1 MLPYQATCYF
11 MSTFVNVRTHSPTAN
26 LGFLSGLV
34 KSTPD
39 NGAFHTALLA
49 VSMAALA
56 SRPNPGAL
64 VPLARGYYNK
74 ALVQISKTMSDK
86 EKSKEDQSLA
96 AIIML
101 IFYEV
106 NNAQLRHDRVELL
119 FDDALTRF

>member
-1 MLPYQATCYF
+1 MNLDAALPYQATCYF
-11 MSTFVNVRTHSPTAN
+11 MSTFVNVRSHSPTAN
-26 LGFLSGLV
+26 LQFLNDIAKGANYN
-34 KSTPD
+34 STFHS
-39 NGAFHTALLA
+39 AFLA

-74 ALVQISKTMSDK
+74 ALVKISKTMSDK

-106 NNAQLRHDRVELL
+106 SA
-119 FDDALTRF
+119 FS